1 MADQRKSYVVT
12 INGLE
17 YTMLLSAED
26 AARYGEAAVEVKESP
41 KPANKAR
48 TADNK

>member
-1 MADQRKSYVVT
+1 MADQRKPYAVT

-17 YTMLLSAED
+17 HTLLLSAED